1 MNRKT
6 LIERYLSA
14 DATPEEERLL
24 AQSFASFPPE
34 GEEEK
39 AVAELLGIIGPVET
53 EPLEDASDQFDQMVR
68 SARKRAIRIWSLT
81 FSGVAAV
88 LLAVVFLHRKPES
101 VETESP
107 STMELL
113 QQLQLISNM
122 DPAEAEDYEFR
133 PVGDGFIMTARF
145 KDGSEAS
152 YILTPM
158 DGGNTFH
165 LVSMNN

>member
-53 EPLEDASDQFDQMVR
+53 EPLEEAGDQFDRMVQ
-68 SARKRAIRIWSLT
+68 SAHRRTVRIWSLGL
-81 FSGVAAV
+81 SGVAAV
-88 LLAVVFLHRKPES
+88 LLAVFFLHRKPEKA
-101 VETESP
+101 ETEFP

-113 QQLQLISNM
+113 QQVQFISSM
-122 DPAEAEDYEFR
+122 DPAGADSYEFK

-152 YILTPM
+152 YILTPI

-165 LVSMNN
+165 LVSINH

>member
-39 AVAELLGIIGPVET
+39 AVAEL
-53 EPLEDASDQFDQMVR
+53 FDQMVR

-81 FSGVAAV
+81 FSSVAAV
-88 LLAVVFLHRKPES
+88 LLAVAFLHRKPES

-107 STMELL
+107 STMEWL

>member
-39 AVAELLGIIGPVET
+39 AVAELLGII
-53 EPLEDASDQFDQMVR
+53 
-68 SARKRAIRIWSLT
+68 
-81 FSGVAAV
+81 V
-88 LLAVVFLHRKPES
+88 LLAVVFLHRKPEP

>member
-24 AQSFASFPPE
+24 AQSFTSAPPE

-39 AVAELLGIIGPVET
+39 AVAELLGLVGPVET
-53 EPLEDASDQFDQMVR
+53 EPLEDSQDEFDRMVR
-68 SARKRAIRIWSLT
+68 SAHRRTIRIWSLAL
-81 FSGVAAV
+81 SGVAAV
-88 LLAVVFLHRKPES
+88 LLAVVFLHRKPEA

-113 QQLQLISNM
+113 QQLQLISSM
-122 DPAEAEDYEFR
+122 DPAEAEGYVFK